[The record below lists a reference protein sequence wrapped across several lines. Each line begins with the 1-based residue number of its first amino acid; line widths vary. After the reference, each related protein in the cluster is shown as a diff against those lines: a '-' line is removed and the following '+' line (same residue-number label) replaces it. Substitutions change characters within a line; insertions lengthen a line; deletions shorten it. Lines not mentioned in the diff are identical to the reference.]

1 MSDLIVTKKIR
12 MKQKDAN
19 NLRELSQLSNL
30 NESEII
36 RTNLE
41 AMKIVKSNPS
51 KKLMNHLNKMIDTAK
66 IIEDILKDA
75 KESGNIDILS
85 LKIYTTQLDKL
96 ISEVKEKNL

>member
-1 MSDLIVTKKIR
+1 
-12 MKQKDAN
+12 
-19 NLRELSQLSNL
+19 
-30 NESEII
+30 
-36 RTNLE
+36 
-41 AMKIVKSNPS
+41 
-51 KKLMNHLNKMIDTAK
+51 MNHLNKMIDTAK